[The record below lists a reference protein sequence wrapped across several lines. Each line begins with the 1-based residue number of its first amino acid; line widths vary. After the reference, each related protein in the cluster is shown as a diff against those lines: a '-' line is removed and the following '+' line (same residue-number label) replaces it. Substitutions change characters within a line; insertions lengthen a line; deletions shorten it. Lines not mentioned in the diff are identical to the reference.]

1 MNRPFS
7 ERQDQAFSR
16 LPSLALLASLM
27 LVPVLA
33 GCPGTLDPRFL
44 NGGGAGGM
52 IVMGGTGGAGVAGP
66 PCDAPIMYFQATDAT
81 GCALAGACHD
91 ASGAAALSKLNLA
104 DAGVWSRLS
113 NVPAASPTGTK
124 CLGMPLVN
132 PTRPAGG
139 VLITRVSV
147 VDGCGPGTLMPFGA
161 QAVNQPI
168 AACITS
174 WVNSQLP

>member
-33 GCPGTLDPRFL
+33 GCPGTLDARFL
-44 NGGGAGGM
+44 SGGGTGGM
-52 IVMGGTGGAGVAGP
+52 TAMSGTGGAGVAGP

-91 ASGAAALSKLNLA
+91 AGGAVISKLNLA

-124 CLGMPLVN
+124 CLG
-132 PTRPAGG
+132 
-139 VLITRVSV
+139 
-147 VDGCGPGTLMPFGA
+147 A
-161 QAVNQPI
+161 QTVNQPI